1 MIAFTSVPREGRAA
15 QLFYAI
21 SVLLL
26 LLLCCSAVLLLF
38 CYRSAAVVLCC
49 CFPSPERPFPV
60 RSSPMSELQ

>member
-15 QLFYAI
+15 QLFYAT

-38 CYRSAAVVLCC
+38 CYCSAIVLLLLCSAVVSRVQKGL
-49 CFPSPERPFPV
+49 FRSGPV
-60 RSSPMSELQ
+60 Q